1 MYKLLIIIPQQADA
15 PAFHR
20 QWPQFLQVA
29 RAMPGLLRDSHTRPH
44 AHLYGASRL
53 EMAHEFFFEDLR
65 ALEAA
70 LLSET
75 GQAAGSLL
83 QHITAGNLTL
93 LIAEHTEHRPENTAG
108 EAEDA

>member
-1 MYKLLIIIPQQADA
+1 MYKLVIIIPQQADA

-20 QWPQFLQVA
+20 LWPQFLEVA

-44 AHLYGASRL
+44 VHLYGAARL
-53 EMAHEFFFEDLR
+53 EMAHEFFFEDLH

-83 QHITAGNLTL
+83 QKITAGNLTL
-93 LIAEHTEHRPENTAG
+93 LIAEHAEYRPERGAG
-108 EAEDA
+108 EAADA